1 MDSLTYT
8 QLLRRNR
15 SFRRL
20 WSGQVISELGNWFNF
35 IAGLGLVRVVSHAD
49 PEVTTLILLFRLVP
63 FTLFSPLA
71 GAFVDRWSRRRVMIA
86 TDLLRVAAALGFL
99 LVRGPQDLW
108 IAYAATA
115 LLSLFG
121 AFFEAAK
128 NAAVPNI
135 TGEQDLL
142 AGNALMF
149 SSRFLFM
156 SLGAA
161 LGGWTAA
168 HVGYNAAFVINSAS
182 FLASAYSVWLVPDK
196 EMQQR
201 PASTP
206 DDKPKKVYS
215 GYWRDIR
222 EGWAYIVTHGT
233 VATILATNIIWATG
247 GGAINLISDRLGAL
261 VFAGQNGIS
270 PDSAVAALYFASGL
284 GLFFGMMVARRVGS
298 YFEMKGRTIGFIGW
312 TLIIQGIIF
321 ALMGVMPTLWLACV
335 MLLLSRVIIGAEF
348 AVQETL
354 LMRLV
359 PDRLRGRV
367 STTDRAAELLIWSF
381 STAIAGWSL
390 HWLTSRT
397 LTVLSGLLSG
407 MAGVVWLILF
417 TTRTVQLASHRFH
430 GQAQIDASQSSSP

>member
-1 MDSLTYT
+1 
-8 QLLRRNR
+8 
-15 SFRRL
+15 
-20 WSGQVISELGNWFNF
+20 
-35 IAGLGLVRVVSHAD
+35 
-49 PEVTTLILLFRLVP
+49 
-63 FTLFSPLA
+63 
-71 GAFVDRWSRRRVMIA
+71 
-86 TDLLRVAAALGFL
+86 
-99 LVRGPQDLW
+99 
-108 IAYAATA
+108 
-115 LLSLFG
+115 
-121 AFFEAAK
+121 
-128 NAAVPNI
+128 
-135 TGEQDLL
+135 
-142 AGNALMF
+142 
-149 SSRFLFM
+149 
-156 SLGAA
+156 
-161 LGGWTAA
+161 
-168 HVGYNAAFVINSAS
+168 
-182 FLASAYSVWLVPDK
+182 VWLVPDK

-206 DDKPKKVYS
+206 DDKPKKLYS

-335 MLLLSRVIIGAEF
+335 MLLLSRVIIGTEF

-430 GQAQIDASQSSSP
+430 GQTQIDASQSSSP